1 MLTENDIYEVLC
13 ETLPKQNDFY
23 KSVYSEELQELF
35 HFGITTRLQLLDM
48 IAKHKEKALSIDC
61 EPLDDYEI
69 QLYSKEYGKGY
80 VNERVERKFW
90 YAYPALLRI
99 ILELEFGDRYRDYAN
114 KRDGL

>member
-1 MLTENDIYEVLC
+1 MLTANDVYEVLC
-13 ETLPKQNDFY
+13 QTLPEQNDFY
-23 KSVYSEELQELF
+23 KSDYSEELQELL
-35 HFGITTRLQLLDM
+35 HFGINTRLQLLDM
-48 IAKHKEKALSIDC
+48 IAKHKEEARSIDS

-69 QLYSKEYGKGY
+69 QYYSNEYGKGY
-80 VNERVERKFW
+80 VEERIERKFW